1 MIVGILED
9 VVAQANTVAGWLEK
23 AGYETLVRHDGERF
37 IEAVQAQRIDVLLL
51 DWDVPGKSGIEVL
64 RWLRETFADAQ
75 PVIMMTQ
82 HDGENDIVF
91 GLNSGADDYLV
102 KPLRERELL
111 ARLGAQVRKYYPER
125 QAPKVIRLGR
135 VVLDVGARAASVDDR
150 PVELSQREFDLAML
164 LFENVGRIVSKDVM
178 SKRIWGAVDR
188 KYDATLATYVSK
200 LRTNLGLR
208 PKNGVAIS
216 TVYNFGYRLERS
228 GNEE

>member
-9 VVAQANTVAGWLEK
+9 VVAQASTVAGWLEK
-23 AGYETLVRHDGERF
+23 AGYETLVRHDGHSF
-37 IEAVQAQRIDVLLL
+37 IEAVQSQRVDALLL

-64 RWLRETFADAQ
+64 RWLRETFAAAQ

-111 ARLGAQVRKYYPER
+111 ARLGAQVRKYYPEL

-150 PVELSQREFDLAML
+150 PVELSQREFDLATL

-208 PKNGVAIS
+208 PKNGVVIS

-228 GNEE
+228 GAEA